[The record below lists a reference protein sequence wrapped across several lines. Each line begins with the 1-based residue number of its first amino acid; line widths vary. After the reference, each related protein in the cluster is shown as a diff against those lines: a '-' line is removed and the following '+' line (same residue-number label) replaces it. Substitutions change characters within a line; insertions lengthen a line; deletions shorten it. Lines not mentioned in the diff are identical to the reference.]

1 MKKHNSNMK
10 KEHNHEQKEE
20 KVENSVVEETAS
32 TGEEQ
37 TTQKAET
44 ISTDEK
50 LAELNDKYLRL
61 QAEFDNYRKRT
72 LKERMELMKTA
83 GEDVLVG
90 FLPVLDNIERASK
103 LMENVQDV
111 VALKEGVDIILKELS
126 AYLKQK
132 GIQELKAEGEV
143 FNTDLHNAVTKFPV
157 PDEDKKGKVID
168 VVRKGYTLHDKVI
181 RFAEVVVGE

>member
-1 MKKHNSNMK
+1 MK
-10 KEHNHEQKEE
+10 KEHIHGQKEE
-20 KVENSVVEETAS
+20 KVEKGTKEEGLKETQEPSVQEDKAPTVE
-32 TGEEQ
+32 
-37 TTQKAET
+37 
-44 ISTDEK
+44 EK
-50 LAELNDKYLRL
+50 LADLNDKYLRL

-72 LKERMELMKTA
+72 LKERMDLMKTA

-103 LMENVQDV
+103 SMENVQDV
-111 VALKEGVDIILKELS
+111 EALKEGVDIILKELS
-126 AYLKQK
+126 GYLKQK
-132 GIQELKAEGEV
+132 GIQELKADGET

-157 PDEDKKGKVID
+157 PEEEKKGKVID

>member
-1 MKKHNSNMK
+1 MK
-10 KEHNHEQKEE
+10 KENIQDQKED
-20 KVENSVVEETAS
+20 KVDNSIVEEAAS
-32 TGEEQ
+32 VSEEQ
-37 TTQKAET
+37 DPSTEET
-44 ISTDEK
+44 VSTAEK

-83 GEDVLVG
+83 GEDVLIG
-90 FLPVLDNIERASK
+90 FLPIMDNIERASK
-103 LMENVQDV
+103 SMENAQDM
-111 VALKEGVDIILKELS
+111 VAIKEGVEIILKELS

-132 GIQELKAEGEV
+132 GVKELTAEGEL

-157 PDEDKKGKVID
+157 SEEDKKGKVID